1 MSSIK
6 IRAKRIKGSTQV
18 RTLIAHP
25 METGRRVD
33 QSTGKKIPLH
43 YIAKLSVKH
52 NQNIVATCDLGP
64 GISKDPYF
72 AFNFRG
78 GASGDTIT
86 ISWID
91 NLGHQD
97 QAKTTLK

>member
-6 IRAKRIKGSTQV
+6 IRVKRTKGSTQV

-25 METGRRVD
+25 METGRRID
-33 QSTGKKIPLH
+33 QFSGSVIPMH
-43 YIAKLSVKH
+43 FIARLSVKH
-52 NQNIVATCDLGP
+52 NQNIVATCHLGP

-78 GASGDTIT
+78 GAPGDTVT
-86 ISWID
+86 ISWVD

-97 QAKTTLK
+97 QAKATLK